1 MMLVQVYIYVKT
13 NQVILLRF
21 VHFILYKL
29 HFSKVLGGKSAAL
42 YKSKHAFSQN
52 SKQVDMLS

>member
-1 MMLVQVYIYVKT
+1 MMLVQVIIYVKT

-29 HFSKVLGGKSAAL
+29 ILSKVLGGKSIAL
-42 YKSKHAFSQN
+42 YKSKHTFT
-52 SKQVDMLS
+52 